1 MNNDLLILDI
11 DNFLDKYTRFMT
23 KNIYITTNMYDTF
36 LNQYKYLYNSNIN
49 DKYFNEKKKKRITD
63 IYNKKNLLI
72 SLHNKKY
79 FKTALNRHSPFLDS
93 LNPDLSTREK
103 MLILMDLENTYI
115 EKHLNYENLIIS
127 TNQALIKQNQLR
139 FHRYFS
145 LLYPHHLLR
154 TSKFRCAYKNV
165 LEQLPETSHN
175 HRYYQV
181 CIRQEHFQYRS
192 FCRNH

>member
-36 LNQYKYLYNSNIN
+36 LNQYKYLYNSIIN
-49 DKYFNEKKKKRITD
+49 VKYFNEKKKKRITD

-93 LNPDLSTREK
+93 LNLDLSTRE
-103 MLILMDLENTYI
+103 
-115 EKHLNYENLIIS
+115 
-127 TNQALIKQNQLR
+127 
-139 FHRYFS
+139 
-145 LLYPHHLLR
+145 
-154 TSKFRCAYKNV
+154 
-165 LEQLPETSHN
+165 
-175 HRYYQV
+175 
-181 CIRQEHFQYRS
+181 
-192 FCRNH
+192 